1 MHAAYARCGIDLEF
15 SMSVTKLASEKKA
28 RFNYIYCLDLIAF
41 VCIFVIAGRP
51 DGLAI
56 TASAMILGVGAL
68 IYRCALGV
76 KAKLGAP
83 PRQRKAKHGFD
94 QRAQRDQ
101 VAAIAT
107 APLPAKPG
115 NKSWLRDSE

>member
-1 MHAAYARCGIDLEF
+1 MHAAYAHCEIYLEF
-15 SMSVTKLASEKKA
+15 SMSVTKPASEKKA

-56 TASAMILGVGAL
+56 TASALILGVGAL

-83 PRQRKAKHGFD
+83 TRQRKANQEFGKQG
-94 QRAQRDQ
+94 RA
-101 VAAIAT
+101 AATTT
-107 APLPAKPG
+107 APLPAKPISQ
-115 NKSWLRDSE
+115 SWLRDSE